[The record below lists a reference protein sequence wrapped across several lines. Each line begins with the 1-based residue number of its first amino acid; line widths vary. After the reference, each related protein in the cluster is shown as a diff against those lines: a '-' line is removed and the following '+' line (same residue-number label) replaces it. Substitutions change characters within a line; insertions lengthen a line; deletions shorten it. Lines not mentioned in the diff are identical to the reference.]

1 MTGKYVIKQTDLP
14 TEMKSEVA
22 DAIQTGI
29 ESYAAMPN
37 VIEVPMGVT
46 QLATKYIK
54 ELMDKRYGPTW
65 QCIIGEGFAYD
76 VTIQSGTF
84 LFLLYNGMLGCLV
97 FKT

>member
-37 VIEVPMGVT
+37 VIEVLKGLR

-54 ELMDKRYGPTW
+54 ELMDKHHR
-65 QCIIGEGFAYD
+65 
-76 VTIQSGTF
+76 
-84 LFLLYNGMLGCLV
+84 
-97 FKT
+97 